1 MKRVIRSSVEDVR
14 RSIKAAEG
22 ETMDDRLDQAL
33 SDLKDDFDYAI
44 SGLEKLGRDGANSS
58 NDALAIA
65 ETLSNSIQSTIDQ
78 IASAVSAPAPQE

>member
-1 MKRVIRSSVEDVR
+1 MKRVIRSSLQAARNPVN
-14 RSIKAAEG
+14 AAEG
-22 ETMDDRLDQAL
+22 ETIDDRLDQSL
-33 SDLKDDFDYAI
+33 SDLKDDFDYAV

-78 IASAVSAPAPQE
+78 IAGAVSAPPAQE

>member
-1 MKRVIRSSVEDVR
+1 MKKVIRSSVEAVR
-14 RSIKAAEG
+14 RSVKAAEN

-33 SDLKDDFDYAI
+33 SDLKDDFDYAV

-78 IASAVSAPAPQE
+78 IAGAVSAPAPQE

>member
-1 MKRVIRSSVEDVR
+1 MKRVIRSSVSPVR
-14 RSIKAAEG
+14 EPVRAAEG
-22 ETMDDRLDQAL
+22 DTMDDRLDQAL

>member
-1 MKRVIRSSVEDVR
+1 MKKVIRSSVEAVR
-14 RSIKAAEG
+14 RSVKAAEN

-78 IASAVSAPAPQE
+78 IAGAVSAPAPQE

>member
-1 MKRVIRSSVEDVR
+1 MKKVIRSSVEAVR
-14 RSIKAAEG
+14 RSVKAAEN

>member
-1 MKRVIRSSVEDVR
+1 MKKVIRSSVEDVR

-22 ETMDDRLDQAL
+22 ETVDDRLDQAL

-44 SGLEKLGRDGANSS
+44 SGLEKLGRDGANAS

-65 ETLSNSIQSTIDQ
+65 ETLSNSIQATIDQ

>member
-1 MKRVIRSSVEDVR
+1 MKKVIRSSVEAFRKSV
-14 RSIKAAEG
+14 KAAEN

-78 IASAVSAPAPQE
+78 IAGAVSAPAPQE